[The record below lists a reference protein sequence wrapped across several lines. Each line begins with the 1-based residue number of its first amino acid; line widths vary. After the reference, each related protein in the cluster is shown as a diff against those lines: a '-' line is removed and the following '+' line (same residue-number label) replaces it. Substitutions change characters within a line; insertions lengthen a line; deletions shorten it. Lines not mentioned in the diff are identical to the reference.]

1 MIYQKKQK
9 ILKKTTQKYDEM
21 VKFNDCSRVIDKE
34 KMIRMHRVRYILKLL
49 KQYDESIKIYNMHY
63 KEFTEAYTYLNK

>member
-1 MIYQKKQK
+1 
-9 ILKKTTQKYDEM
+9 
-21 VKFNDCSRVIDKE
+21 
-34 KMIRMHRVRYILKLL
+34 MIRMHRVRYILKLL